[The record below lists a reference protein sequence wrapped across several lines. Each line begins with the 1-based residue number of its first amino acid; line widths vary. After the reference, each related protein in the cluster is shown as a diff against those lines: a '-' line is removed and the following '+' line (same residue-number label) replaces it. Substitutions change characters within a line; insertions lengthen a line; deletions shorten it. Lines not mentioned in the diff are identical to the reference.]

1 MEKLNLTAD
10 QVKIIDSYIA
20 EIEKELQNANY
31 NEHAKTAL
39 RAKRNVLN
47 LLKFIDGYFETERK
61 NIIKQPF

>member
-1 MEKLNLTAD
+1 MNKLNLTSD
-10 QVKIIDSYIA
+10 QIKVIDSYIT
-20 EIEKELQNANY
+20 EIEKELQNSNY

-47 LLKFIDGYFETERK
+47 LLKYIDGYFETERL